1 MITEFGKD
9 GESVVL
15 TPANDFYLDPEN
27 GKDEVRLAY
36 VLNQKDLARAADV
49 LLAGIDEYKKE
60 HPENIKEEFKK

>member
-27 GKDEVRLAY
+27 GKDEVRLCVCA
-36 VLNQKDLARAADV
+36 QSERSC
-49 LLAGIDEYKKE
+49 AGRGCTAGWTDEYKKE